1 MKRLQFGTSKC
12 IKLHI
17 GKSCNDTLCR
27 DLFVGGWERSVVTNP
42 VTGKVT
48 QPEHFGGLEKMK
60 VKSEQMYLGDI
71 ISNDGK
77 HFKNIE
83 HRKNKALGI
92 INQIM
97 QILETVYF

>member
-1 MKRLQFGTSKC
+1 MMY
-12 IKLHI
+12 I
-17 GKSCNDTLCR
+17 
-27 DLFVGGWERSVVTNP
+27 SVLVY
-42 VTGKVT
+42 
-48 QPEHFGGLEKMK
+48 QSEHFGGFEKMK
-60 VKSEQMYLGDI
+60 VKSEQMNLGDI